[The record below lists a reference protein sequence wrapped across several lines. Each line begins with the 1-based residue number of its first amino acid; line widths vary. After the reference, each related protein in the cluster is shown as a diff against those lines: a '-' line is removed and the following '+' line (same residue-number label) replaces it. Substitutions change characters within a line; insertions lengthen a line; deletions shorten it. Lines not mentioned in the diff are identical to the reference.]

1 MNEIENPRHRRIVR
15 AGRLL
20 AGLAAAGAA
29 AALLVAGLLHLPPVR
44 RAVTAAAMR
53 EVSNALGGALQAGDV
68 RWNLFTGTLDARDL
82 RLRGEGDRAG
92 TEISVARLRARLSL
106 LALARGGIVLEEV
119 LVETPV
125 ALLAI
130 DARGRLLFPVLL
142 PAAEGEPSAE
152 RPDVDVRSFRL
163 TGGRLEI
170 VDRGEAGR
178 RVEARDVALE
188 GRLRLRDL
196 ASKGNLSVP
205 AIDLAAAGAEP
216 LLGSSL
222 SARWE
227 TRGGA
232 GTAEARLEAREA
244 GLVATL
250 DATFRD
256 LEDVPGWE
264 ATLATKGTLG
274 PLAERLAPD
283 LDLRGSIEARV
294 VASGKGAGLPAATA
308 TARAES
314 LTLLG
319 RSFERVDATAETSG
333 AHLRKG
339 TLDVFTGPGRLHAEA
354 SGTFH
359 PAPAD
364 ARFSIRADGL
374 DLAKILPGRAGGTRL
389 EGTLDGTVEGTL
401 ARAELAALV
410 ASADL
415 SVRGSGTRGRHV
427 LSPDARLRARV
438 ARGIVT
444 LSEANLTDRRTRAA
458 LEGVYDHVRG
468 TFQGKAD
475 VESGDVGPYLGLFGV
490 TGKGELSVH
499 LAGGGPLA
507 RPALDG
513 KVSARSLS
521 IAGARID
528 RVELDARSRGA
539 RVDVTHGVLAAGDL
553 SAGFEAGGT
562 LPLPGVEAPAID
574 LEVRGARLRGR
585 PLPDLDAHA
594 SLGPDLAARLRASD
608 GSLSASASAPAAGGF
623 QAEATFDRF
632 DLAPFSAYLPP
643 HVTGFDGRLTARLTA
658 RSGRAGPLEATLEVD
673 EAFVTAA
680 GRRFTATGAG
690 ANVKGGR
697 FEVPGLEI
705 RGDDGALLSVA
716 GGGAAD
722 ATDLDLTVRFE
733 VPELARYE
741 AFLPAPEEGK
751 KKEPIGG
758 RVSGDLAIAGSLE
771 KPRVTGELR
780 ASDLVAF
787 GAALARLDVTLSPA
801 GEGRIAAAARFG
813 ALTAGEWR
821 VEGAKLDAVL
831 SGNDVSAEGEAFDGR
846 LRLKATGSLAGP
858 RPFDATLSLDAL
870 DLAALFRAAGGPADL
885 VGTAT
890 GTVRVHGS
898 ASDLSGLGAEVN
910 LATFEAKHPRWDV
923 RAEEPVRVVVAGGR
937 LDVRS
942 LRLSGSGLALEAS
955 GSLPLE
961 GRGTGGLSVVS
972 SLDLGFLLPFVDA
985 LDRASGRLAARLDV
999 SGSLASPVAAG
1010 TVTLED
1016 GLLDGPDFPSPL
1028 EGLSGTVTLAPDR
1041 LRTDR
1046 LAARIG
1052 GGSVVLAGSVGLEN
1066 GRPTGAV
1073 DATIR
1078 GRGVEL
1084 EVNPDLLVRADADL
1098 TASGE
1103 WRALVLGGQVRVEEA
1118 VYVPAFDLAGLLS
1131 TLTERARRPP
1141 PPVEPSP
1148 WLPRLSFDLA
1158 VLALDAI
1165 RVEGD
1170 LGDADL
1176 GGSFRVKGT
1185 LDRPVV
1191 LGTLSSSRGTV
1202 NAFGT
1207 RFDIA
1212 RADLEFKGLAGID
1225 PDLDVLATTTRGE
1238 EEITVRVDGRA
1249 SKAQLLLSSSK
1260 GRSHTEIVSVLFGGS
1275 GEGGPGLA
1283 AAAGRMALRS
1293 AAAPILGAL
1302 GAQTDLV
1309 IVPLPTTPEG
1319 EQFLFSV
1326 GKELGGGLSATYY
1339 KGTGG
1344 ETNDAFELR
1353 LRLGSKVRGRLR
1365 QNQDGSLSGGLR
1377 IRHELD

>member
-1 MNEIENPRHRRIVR
+1 MNDDERTRRSWR
-15 AGRLL
+15 ARAARPL
-20 AGLAAAGAA
+20 AYGVLAAFVLAA
-29 AALLVAGLLHLPPVR
+29 FIVGLLHLPPVR
-44 RAVTAAAMR
+44 RSVTEAAVRKA
-53 EVSNALGGALQAGDV
+53 SSALGGNLRTGEV
-68 RWNLFTGTLDARDL
+68 RWSLFTGTLDARNL
-82 RLRGEGDRAG
+82 LVRGEGDRAG
-92 TEISVARLRARLSL
+92 TEISVARLHARLSL
-106 LALARGGIVLEEV
+106 AAFVRGRIVLEEV
-119 LVETPV
+119 VVEQPR
-125 ALLAI
+125 ALLAL
-130 DARGRLLFPVLL
+130 DANGRLLHPLHL
-142 PAAEGEPSAE
+142 PQAAEGTTAE

-163 TGGRLEI
+163 SGGRIEI
-170 VDRGEAGR
+170 VDRGP
-178 RVEARDVALE
+178 ARNHVALADVALD
-188 GRLRLRDL
+188 GSLRLRDL
-196 ASKGNLSVP
+196 TSKGTLTFPSIELS
-205 AIDLAAAGAEP
+205 AAGKEP
-216 LLGSSL
+216 LRGSTL

-227 TRGGA
+227 TKRGA
-232 GTAEARLEAREA
+232 GSASARLEAGDA

-256 LEDVPGWE
+256 LEELPGWE
-264 ATLATKGTLG
+264 AKLVAKGTLDALG
-274 PLAERLAPD
+274 ERLAPD
-283 LDLRGSIEARV
+283 LGLRGSVEAQLI
-294 VASGKGAGLPAATA
+294 ASGKGAGLPKATA
-308 TARAES
+308 TARAEG

-319 RSFERVDATAETSG
+319 RSFDSVVATAESDGTY
-333 AHLRKG
+333 LRKG
-339 TLDVFTGPGRLHAEA
+339 TLDVSSGRGRLHAEA

-359 PAPAD
+359 PEPAD
-364 ARFSIRADGL
+364 ASFSIRADGL
-374 DLAKILPGRAGGTRL
+374 DLAKLLPGRAGGTRL

-438 ARGIVT
+438 AKGIVT
-444 LSEANLTDRRTRAA
+444 LSEAKLTDRRTRAA

-475 VESGDVGPYLGLFGV
+475 VESGDIGPYLGLFGV
-490 TGKGELSVH
+490 AGNGELSVR

-513 KVSARSLS
+513 RLSARSLS

-539 RVDVTHGVLAAGDL
+539 RVDLTNGVLATRDL
-553 SAGFEAGGT
+553 SAGFEADGT

-574 LEVRGARLRGR
+574 LLVRGARLRGR
-585 PLPDLDAHA
+585 PLPDLDARA
-594 SLGPDLAARLRASD
+594 SLGPDLAARLSASD

-623 QAEATFDRF
+623 RAEATFDRF
-632 DLAPFSAYLPP
+632 DLAPFAAYVPP
-643 HVTGFDGRLTARLTA
+643 HVTGFDGRLTGRLLAR
-658 RSGRAGPLEATLEVD
+658 RGRAGPLEATLAVD

-690 ANVKGGR
+690 ATARGGR
-697 FEVPGLEI
+697 FEIPGLEI

-722 ATDLDLTVRFE
+722 ATDFDLRVRFE

-741 AFLPAPEEGK
+741 AFLPYPEEGK

-787 GAALARLDVTLSPA
+787 GAALKRLDVTLSPA
-801 GEGRIAAAARFG
+801 AEGRVAAAARLGELTVG
-813 ALTAGEWR
+813 AWR
-821 VEGAKLDAVL
+821 LEGAKFDAVL

-846 LRLKATGSLAGP
+846 LRLRATGSLAGP

-885 VGTAT
+885 AGTAT

-910 LATFEAKHPRWDV
+910 LATFEAKHPRWGV

-961 GRGTGGLSVVS
+961 GRGAGGLSVVS
-972 SLDLGFLLPFVDA
+972 SLDLGFLLPFVDD
-985 LDRASGRLAARLDV
+985 LDRASGRLSARLDV

-1016 GLLDGPDFPSPL
+1016 GLLDGPDLPSPL
-1028 EGLSGTVTLAPDR
+1028 EGLTGTVTLAPDR

-1052 GGSVVLAGSVGLEN
+1052 GGSVVLAGSVGLEK
-1066 GRPTGAV
+1066 GRPAGTV

-1078 GRGVEL
+1078 GRDVEL
-1084 EVNPDLLVRADADL
+1084 EVNPDLMVRADADL
-1098 TASGE
+1098 TARGE
-1103 WRALVLGGQVRVEEA
+1103 WRALVLGGQVRIEEA

-1131 TLTERARRPP
+1131 SFTERARRPP
-1141 PPVEPSP
+1141 PPVELSP

-1158 VLALDAI
+1158 VLARDAI

-1185 LDRPVV
+1185 LDHPVV
-1191 LGTLSSSRGTV
+1191 LGSLSSSRGTV

-1207 RFDIA
+1207 RFDIS
-1212 RADLEFKGLAGID
+1212 RAELEFKGRAGID
-1225 PDLDVLATTTRGE
+1225 PDLDVLATTARGE

-1249 SKAQLLLSSSK
+1249 SRAQLILSSSK

-1293 AAAPILGAL
+1293 AATPILGAL
-1302 GAQTDLV
+1302 GAHTDLV

-1326 GKELGGGLSATYY
+1326 GKELGGGLSATYF
-1339 KGTGG
+1339 KGSGG
-1344 ETNDAFELR
+1344 ETDDAFELR
-1353 LRLGSKVRGRLR
+1353 LRLGSKERGRLR

-1377 IRHELD
+1377 IRHDLD